1 MSEQEK
7 ATVQNIVSAFD
18 SMPNS
23 MKEYLLGVA
32 DGIVAAREHSERT
45 SVQK

>member
-7 ATVQNIVSAFD
+7 ATAQNIVSALD
-18 SMPNS
+18 SLPNN

-32 DGIVAAREHSERT
+32 DGIVAAREHAERT